1 MLKPRALRPGDRVAV
16 VAPASA
22 FDRDEFDNGIAEL
35 ERLGFRPVYDESV
48 FAREAYVAGP
58 AALRREALRRAWQ
71 NPSVAGV
78 IAVRGGYGSVQA
90 LPWLSAEEIRDT
102 PKAFIGYSDLTSIL
116 THLTINCR
124 LVCFHGPML
133 ERRLSR
139 GEQGY
144 DRGSFLNCLTRIEP
158 AGELPAPQ
166 LEILKTGDAE
176 APVYGGTLTQLVA
189 SLGTPYA
196 FRPSEPYV
204 LFLED
209 IGERPYRLDRMVTQL
224 RLSGALD
231 PAVAVVIGE
240 LPNCDE
246 PGGSPTGRSTMAD
259 LLRDFPGPVV
269 FGFPS
274 GHTTGPLV
282 TLPLGVR
289 VRVAA
294 HAHPRLIVEE
304 AAVE

>member
-1 MLKPRALRPGDRVAV
+1 MLKPPALRPGDRIAV
-16 VAPASA
+16 VAPASP
-22 FDRDEFDNGIAEL
+22 FDREEFDNGIAEL
-35 ERLGFRPVYDESV
+35 ERLGFQPFYDESV
-48 FAREAYVAGP
+48 FARDAYVAGP

-78 IAVRGGYGSVQA
+78 VAVRGGYGSVQT
-90 LPWLSAEEIRDT
+90 LPWLPVEEIAET
-102 PKAFIGYSDLTSIL
+102 PKAFVGYSDLTTIL
-116 THLTINCR
+116 THLTINCG

-133 ERRLSR
+133 DRRLSR

-144 DRGSFLNCLTRIEP
+144 DRQSFLNCLTRPEP
-158 AGELPAPQ
+158 AGELTAPG
-166 LEILKTGDAE
+166 LEILKAGDAE
-176 APVYGGTLTQLVA
+176 APLYGGTLTQLVA

-196 FRPSEPYV
+196 FRPSGPYV

-209 IGERPYRLDRMVTQL
+209 VGERPYRLDRMMTQL

-231 PAVAVVIGE
+231 QAVGVVLGE
-240 LPNCDE
+240 LLNCDE
-246 PGGSPTGRSTMAD
+246 PGGGPTGRATMAD

-274 GHTTGPLV
+274 GHTTHPLV

-294 HAHPRLIVEE
+294 HAEPRVIVEE

>member
-1 MLKPRALRPGDRVAV
+1 M
-16 VAPASA
+16 
-22 FDRDEFDNGIAEL
+22 
-35 ERLGFRPVYDESV
+35 YDESV
-48 FAREAYVAGP
+48 FAREQYVAGS
-58 AALRREALRRAWQ
+58 ATLRRDALRRAWQ
-71 NPSVAGV
+71 NPSITGV
-78 IAVRGGYGSVQA
+78 VAVRGGYGSIHA
-90 LPWLSAEEIRDT
+90 LPWLSAEEIRET
-102 PKAFIGYSDLTSIL
+102 PKAFIGYSDLTTIL
-116 THLTINCR
+116 THLTINCG

-133 ERRLSR
+133 DRRLSR

-144 DRGSFLNCLTRIEP
+144 DRQSFLKCLTRSEP
-158 AGELPAPQ
+158 AGELPAPA
-166 LEILKTGDAE
+166 LETLKTGDAE
-176 APVYGGTLTQLVA
+176 APLYGGTLTQLVA

-196 FRPSEPYV
+196 FRPVESYV
-204 LFLED
+204 LLLEE

-224 RLSGALD
+224 RLSGALEA
-231 PAVAVVIGE
+231 AVGVVIGE

-246 PGGSPTGRSTMAD
+246 PGGTQTGRSTMAD

-274 GHTTGPLV
+274 GHTAGPLV

-294 HAHPRLIVEE
+294 QSQPRVIVEE

>member
-1 MLKPRALRPGDRVAV
+1 RALRPGDHIAV
-16 VAPASA
+16 VAPASP
-22 FDRDEFDNGIAEL
+22 FDRDEFHNGIAEL

-48 FAREAYVAGP
+48 FAREAYVSGP
-58 AALRREALRRAWQ
+58 AALRRDALRRAWQ
-71 NPSVAGV
+71 DPSVAGV
-78 IAVRGGYGSVQA
+78 LAVRGGYGSVHA
-90 LPWLSAEEIRDT
+90 LPWLSADEIRDA
-102 PKAFIGYSDLTSIL
+102 PKAFIGYSDLTTIL
-116 THLTINCR
+116 THLTINCG

-133 ERRLSR
+133 DRRLSR

-144 DRGSFLNCLTRIEP
+144 DRQSFLNCVTRSEP
-158 AGELPAPQ
+158 AGELPAPG

-176 APVYGGTLTQLVA
+176 ALLYGGNLTQLVA

-196 FRPSEPYV
+196 FRPSQPYV

-209 IGERPYRLDRMVTQL
+209 VGERPYRLDRMVTQL

-231 PAVAVVIGE
+231 LAVAVVIGE
-240 LPNCDE
+240 LLNCDE
-246 PGGSPTGRSTMAD
+246 PGGDYTGRSTMAN
-259 LLRDFPGPVV
+259 LFRDFPGPVV

-294 HAHPRLIVEE
+294 NAQPRVIVEE

>member
-1 MLKPRALRPGDRVAV
+1 MLKPRALRPGDHIAV
-16 VAPASA
+16 VAPASP
-22 FDRDEFDNGIAEL
+22 FDRDEFHNGIAEL

-48 FAREAYVAGP
+48 FAREAYVSGP
-58 AALRREALRRAWQ
+58 AALRRDALRRAWQ
-71 NPSVAGV
+71 DPSVAGV
-78 IAVRGGYGSVQA
+78 LAVRGGYGSVHA
-90 LPWLSAEEIRDT
+90 LPWLSAEEIRDA
-102 PKAFIGYSDLTSIL
+102 PKAFIGYSDLTTIL
-116 THLTINCR
+116 THLTINCG

-133 ERRLSR
+133 DRRLSR

-144 DRGSFLNCLTRIEP
+144 DRQSFLNCVTRAEP
-158 AGELPAPQ
+158 AGELPAPG

-176 APVYGGTLTQLVA
+176 ALLYGGNLTQLVA

-196 FRPSEPYV
+196 FRPSQPYV

-209 IGERPYRLDRMVTQL
+209 VGERPYRLDRMVTQL
-224 RLSGALD
+224 RLSGGLD
-231 PAVAVVIGE
+231 LAVAVVIGE
-240 LPNCDE
+240 LLNCDE
-246 PGGSPTGRSTMAD
+246 PGGGYTGRSTMAD
-259 LLRDFPGPVV
+259 LFRDFPGPVV

-294 HAHPRLIVEE
+294 NAQPRVIVEE

>member
-1 MLKPRALRPGDRVAV
+1 MLKPRALRPGDHIAV
-16 VAPASA
+16 VAPASH
-22 FDRDEFDNGIAEL
+22 FDRDEFHKGIAEL
-35 ERLGFRPVYDESV
+35 ERLGFQPVYDESV
-48 FAREAYVAGP
+48 FAREAYVSGP
-58 AALRREALRRAWQ
+58 ATLRRDALRRAWQ
-71 NPSVAGV
+71 DPSVAGV
-78 IAVRGGYGSVQA
+78 LAVRGGYGSVHA
-90 LPWLSAEEIRDT
+90 LPWLSVDEIREA
-102 PKAFIGYSDLTSIL
+102 PKAFIGYSDLTTIL
-116 THLTINCR
+116 THLTINCG
-124 LVCFHGPML
+124 LVGFHGPML
-133 ERRLSR
+133 DHRLSR

-144 DRGSFLNCLTRIEP
+144 DRQSFLNCVTRAEP
-158 AGELPAPQ
+158 AGELPASG

-176 APVYGGTLTQLVA
+176 ALLYGGNLTQLVA

-196 FRPSEPYV
+196 FRPSQPYV

-209 IGERPYRLDRMVTQL
+209 VGERPYRLDRMVTQL

-231 PAVAVVIGE
+231 LAVAVVIGE
-240 LPNCDE
+240 LLNCDE
-246 PGGSPTGRSTMAD
+246 PGGDYTGRSTMAD
-259 LLRDFPGPVV
+259 LFRDFPGPVV

-294 HAHPRLIVEE
+294 NAQPRVIVEE

>member
-1 MLKPRALRPGDRVAV
+1 MLKPRALRPGDHIAV
-16 VAPASA
+16 VAPASP
-22 FDRDEFDNGIAEL
+22 FDRDEFHNGIAEL
-35 ERLGFRPVYDESV
+35 ERLGFQPVYDESV
-48 FAREAYVAGP
+48 FAREAYVSGP
-58 AALRREALRRAWQ
+58 AALRRDALRRAWQ
-71 NPSVAGV
+71 DPSVAGV
-78 IAVRGGYGSVQA
+78 LAVRGGYGSVHA
-90 LPWLSAEEIRDT
+90 LPWLSVDEIRDA
-102 PKAFIGYSDLTSIL
+102 PKAFIGYSDLTTIL
-116 THLTINCR
+116 THLTINCG

-133 ERRLSR
+133 DRRLSR

-144 DRGSFLNCLTRIEP
+144 NRQSFLNCVTRAEP
-158 AGELPAPQ
+158 AGELPAPG

-176 APVYGGTLTQLVA
+176 ALLYGGNLTQLVA

-196 FRPSEPYV
+196 FRPSQPYV

-209 IGERPYRLDRMVTQL
+209 VGERPYRLDRMVTQL

-231 PAVAVVIGE
+231 MAVAVVIGE
-240 LPNCDE
+240 LLNCDE
-246 PGGSPTGRSTMAD
+246 PGGDSTGRSTMAD
-259 LLRDFPGPVV
+259 LFRDFPGPVV

-294 HAHPRLIVEE
+294 NAQPRLIVEE

>member
-1 MLKPRALRPGDRVAV
+1 MLKPRALRPGDHIAV
-16 VAPASA
+16 VAPASP
-22 FDRDEFDNGIAEL
+22 FDRDEFHNGIAEL

-48 FAREAYVAGP
+48 FAREAYVSGP
-58 AALRREALRRAWQ
+58 AALRRDALRRAWQ
-71 NPSVAGV
+71 DPSVAGV
-78 IAVRGGYGSVQA
+78 LAVRGGYGSVHA
-90 LPWLSAEEIRDT
+90 LPWLSADEIRDS
-102 PKAFIGYSDLTSIL
+102 PKAFIGYSDLTTIL
-116 THLTINCR
+116 THLTINCG

-133 ERRLSR
+133 DRRLSR

-144 DRGSFLNCLTRIEP
+144 DRQSFLNCVTRAEP
-158 AGELPAPQ
+158 AGELPAPG

-176 APVYGGTLTQLVA
+176 ALLYGGNLTQLVA

-196 FRPSEPYV
+196 FRPSQPYV

-209 IGERPYRLDRMVTQL
+209 VGERPYRLDRMVTQL
-224 RLSGALD
+224 RLSAALD
-231 PAVAVVIGE
+231 LAVAVVIGE
-240 LPNCDE
+240 LLNCDE
-246 PGGSPTGRSTMAD
+246 PGSACTGRSTMAD
-259 LLRDFPGPVV
+259 LFRDFPGPVV

-274 GHTTGPLV
+274 GHTTGPFV

-294 HAHPRLIVEE
+294 NAQPRVIVEE

>member
-1 MLKPRALRPGDRVAV
+1 MLKPRALRPGDRIAV
-16 VAPASA
+16 VAPASPLDREEF
-22 FDRDEFDNGIAEL
+22 FDGIAEL
-35 ERLGFRPVYDESV
+35 DRLGFKPIYDDSV

-58 AALRREALRRAWQ
+58 ATVRRDALRRAWQ
-71 NPSVAGV
+71 DPSVAGV
-78 IAVRGGYGSVQA
+78 LAVRGGYGSVQA
-90 LPWLSAEEIRDT
+90 LPWLSPEEIRET
-102 PKAFIGYSDLTSIL
+102 PKAFIGYSDLTTIL
-116 THLTINCR
+116 THLTINCG

-133 ERRLSR
+133 DRRLSR
-139 GEQGY
+139 GVLGY
-144 DRGSFLNCLTRIEP
+144 DRQSFLNCITKPEP
-158 AGELPAPQ
+158 AGELPAPE
-166 LEILKTGDAE
+166 LETLKTGDVE
-176 APVYGGTLTQLVA
+176 APLYGGNLTQLIA

-196 FRPSEPYV
+196 FRPAEPYV

-209 IGERPYRLDRMVTQL
+209 VGERPYRLDRMVTQL
-224 RLSGALD
+224 RLSGALN

-240 LPNCDE
+240 LLSCDE
-246 PGGSPTGRSTMAD
+246 PGGEYTGRSTMAN
-259 LLRDFPGPVV
+259 LFRDFPGPVV

-294 HAHPRLIVEE
+294 TGQARVSVEE

>member
-1 MLKPRALRPGDRVAV
+1 
-16 VAPASA
+16 VAPASP
-22 FDRDEFDNGIAEL
+22 FDRDEFHNGIAEL

-48 FAREAYVAGP
+48 FAREAYVSGP
-58 AALRREALRRAWQ
+58 AALRRDALRRAWQ
-71 NPSVAGV
+71 DPSVAGV
-78 IAVRGGYGSVQA
+78 LAVRGGYGSVHA
-90 LPWLSAEEIRDT
+90 LPWLSADEIRDA
-102 PKAFIGYSDLTSIL
+102 PKAFIGYSDLTTIL
-116 THLTINCR
+116 THLTINCG

-133 ERRLSR
+133 DRRLSR

-144 DRGSFLNCLTRIEP
+144 DRQSFLNCVTRSEP
-158 AGELPAPQ
+158 AGELPAPG

-176 APVYGGTLTQLVA
+176 ALLYGGNLTQLVA

-196 FRPSEPYV
+196 FRPSQPYV

-209 IGERPYRLDRMVTQL
+209 VGERPYRLDRMVTQL

-231 PAVAVVIGE
+231 LAVAVVIGE
-240 LPNCDE
+240 LLNCDE
-246 PGGSPTGRSTMAD
+246 PGGDYTGRSTMAN
-259 LLRDFPGPVV
+259 LFRDFPGPVV

-294 HAHPRLIVEE
+294 NAQPRVIVEE

>member
-1 MLKPRALRPGDRVAV
+1 MLKPPALRPGDHIAV
-16 VAPASA
+16 VAPASP
-22 FDRDEFDNGIAEL
+22 FDRAEFDKGIAEL

-48 FAREAYVAGP
+48 FAREGYVAGP

-71 NPSVAGV
+71 NPSVAAV
-78 IAVRGGYGSVQA
+78 LAVRGGYGSIHT
-90 LPWLSAEEIRDT
+90 LPWLSAEEIAET
-102 PKAFIGYSDLTSIL
+102 PKAFIGYSDLTTIL
-116 THLTINCR
+116 THLTINCG

-133 ERRLSR
+133 DRRLSR

-144 DRGSFLNCLTRIEP
+144 DRNSFLNCLTRPEP
-158 AGELPAPQ
+158 AGELPAPG
-166 LEILKTGDAE
+166 LETFKTGDAE
-176 APVYGGTLTQLVA
+176 APLYGGTLAQLVA

-196 FRPSEPYV
+196 FRPSGPYV

-224 RLSGALD
+224 RLSGAFD
-231 PAVAVVIGE
+231 DAVAVVLGE

-246 PGGSPTGRSTMAD
+246 PGGAQTGRSTMAD
-259 LLRDFPGPVV
+259 LFRDFPGPVV

-274 GHTTGPLV
+274 GHTTSPFV

-289 VRVAA
+289 VRVVA
-294 HAHPRLIVEE
+294 HGQPRVIVEE